1 MLVMTA
7 LRKILRWF

>member
-7 LRKILRWF
+7 LRTILRWF